1 MTGYEFFESVLK
13 SKGLKAIDVSR
24 ATGIRS
30 GVLSDWKAG
39 RYVPKADKMKLIAN
53 YLDCPV
59 EPLLGVHTD
68 EQENGYYVDKEA
80 AQYAQA
86 IFENPD
92 LRALFDAAN
101 NISKQDLQL
110 VINMAIRF
118 KRTNP
123 DE

>member
-1 MTGYEFFESVLK
+1 MNTVERVKMICKDRKIPISRLERECGFANGYIGQLK
-13 SKGLKAIDVSR
+13 KGSI
-24 ATGIRS
+24 
-30 GVLSDWKAG
+30 
-39 RYVPKADKMKLIAN
+39 PADRLQIIAS
-53 YLDCPV
+53 YLGMDIKD
-59 EPLLGVHTD
+59 LLDVHTD

-86 IFENPD
+86 IFEDPD

>member
-39 RYVPKADKMKLIAN
+39 RYVPKADKMKQIADF
-53 YLDCPV
+53 LGCPV
-59 EPLLGVHTD
+59 EPLLGVQTD

>member
-1 MTGYEFFESVLK
+1 MNTVERVKMICKDRKIPISRLERECGFANGYISQLK
-13 SKGLKAIDVSR
+13 KDSIPADRLQIIASYLGMDIRDLLDVQ
-24 ATGIRS
+24 T
-30 GVLSDWKAG
+30 
-39 RYVPKADKMKLIAN
+39 N
-53 YLDCPV
+53 
-59 EPLLGVHTD
+59 
-68 EQENGYYVDKEA
+68 EQETGYYVDKEA

-86 IFENPD
+86 IFEDPD